1 MYAIVEDNNITQYI
15 NNPKSLV
22 IGDVRYPA
30 KIFQLWSKSELN
42 AIGIYEI
49 VNDLTNYKDN
59 NFYINTNEQYNFADN
74 QVTKSW
80 GTATARRLN
89 DENAVDDNGDPILDQ
104 DGVQLIN
111 YGLKTEKKKI
121 VKQQASGLLEKTDWH
136 NHKALDDDGNQVI
149 NYGLKTEKKRI
160 VKDQAS
166 GLLAP
171 TDWYIVKSTEVADYD
186 VPDNIL
192 SFRADVR
199 SKSNQMETQIDACT
213 TVDELKA
220 LYEYTTQED
229 GTQTRPLAEFPKE
242 I

>member
-15 NNPKSLV
+15 NNPKSVV

-30 KIFQLWSKSELN
+30 KIFQLWSQSELN
-42 AIGIYEI
+42 AIGIYEVI
-49 VNDLTNYKDN
+49 TDSTNYKDSAYYN
-59 NFYINTNEQYNFADN
+59 NTNEQYNFADG

-80 GTATARRLN
+80 GTATAKRLN
-89 DENAVDDNGDPILDQ
+89 DENAVDE
-104 DGVQLIN
+104 DGNNL
-111 YGLKTEKKKI
+111 
-121 VKQQASGLLEKTDWH
+121 
-136 NHKALDDDGNQVI
+136 LDDDGNQVI

-160 VKDQAS
+160 VKQQAS

-171 TDWYIVKSTEVADYD
+171 TDWYVVKSTEVADYD
-186 VPDNIL
+186 IPANIL

-199 SKSNQMETQIDACT
+199 SKSNEMETQIDNCT

-220 LYEYTTQED
+220 LYEYTEQED
-229 GTQTRPLAEFPKE
+229 GTFTRPMPEFPKE

>member
-1 MYAIVEDNNITQYI
+1 MYAIVTDGSISKYI
-15 NNPKSLV
+15 NHPKSLV

-30 KIFQLWSKSELN
+30 KIFQLWSQSELN
-42 AIGIYEI
+42 AIGIYEVI
-49 VNDLTNYKDN
+49 IDTTNYKDEAYYN
-59 NFYINTNEQYNFADN
+59 NTNEQYNFADG

-80 GTATARRLN
+80 GTATAKRLN

-104 DGVQLIN
+104 DGVQL
-111 YGLKTEKKKI
+111 
-121 VKQQASGLLEKTDWH
+121 
-136 NHKALDDDGNQVI
+136 I